1 MATALAYYNGRI
13 YLAQGRTVWATEL
26 YAYNFV
32 EKVTNFLP
40 FEADITLLGAVGDG
54 LYVGTTEGIWFISG
68 PTFKEMKRVRVMDT
82 PAIPGSMVGVPGE
95 LANPPQV
102 GLDQDTSAQVSLLFM
117 TGRGYCGGHDG
128 GTCYNY
134 SESKFI
140 FPAAQT
146 VAAFFRRQDGMNQYI
161 AVLNSQGTPA
171 DDARIGDYVSAEL
184 VRAGTWRELNDCVRF
199 TDSFTAEWS

>member
-13 YLAQGRTVWATEL
+13 YLAEGRTVWATEL
-26 YAYNFV
+26 YLYNYV

-40 FEADITLLGAVGDG
+40 FEADVTLLGAVGDG
-54 LYVGTTEGIWFISG
+54 LYVGTTEGLWFISG
-68 PTFKEMKRVRVMDT
+68 PTFKEMKRTRVMDT
-82 PAIPGSMVGVPGE
+82 PVIPGSMVEVPGE

-117 TGRGYCGGHDG
+117 TGRGYCGAHDS

-140 FPAAQT
+140 FPNAVSA
-146 VAAFFRRQDGMNQYI
+146 AAFFRRQDGMNQYV
-161 AVLNSQGTPA
+161 AVLNSQGTPS
-171 DDARIGDYVSAEL
+171 DNARIGDYVDAEII
-184 VRAGTWRELNDCVRF
+184 RAGTWREINECVKF
-199 TDSFTAEWS
+199 VDSFTPQWS